1 MPVPHPLQ
9 PFDAQTEND
18 QAWAPSQNGLACAN
32 GDPWVAQN
40 AGAAASGTKYV
51 LRVPVNIVEPV
62 SSVWMIVTT
71 AGATLT
77 AAQNLCGV
85 YNAAGAQL
93 AVTGDQ
99 SAVWTSTGAKQM
111 ALTSTIAITPPYL
124 YVEVMSNG
132 TTPAT
137 FARFGQP
144 PSANLNLAGALLRC
158 ATNGTGA
165 TALDASITPS
175 SLSTL
180 NTPFSFWVGLS

>member
-18 QAWAPSQNGLACAN
+18 QAWAPSQNGLAAAN
-32 GDPWVAQN
+32 GDPFIAQN
-40 AGAAASGTKYV
+40 AGTAASGTKYV
-51 LRVPVNIVEPV
+51 VRVPVNLNEPV
-62 SSVWMIVTT
+62 SNVWIIVTT
-71 AGATLT
+71 AGSTLT

-85 YNAAGAQL
+85 YNSAGTQL
-93 AVTGDQ
+93 SVTGDQ

-111 ALTSTIAITPPYL
+111 PLAATIGVTTPYV
-124 YVEVMSNG
+124 YVEIMSNG

-144 PSANLNLAGALLRC
+144 PSANVNLAGALLRC

-175 SLSTL
+175 GLSTS
-180 NTPFSFWVGLS
+180 NTPFTFWVGLS

>member
-1 MPVPHPLQ
+1 MPVPHPTQ
-9 PFDAQTEND
+9 PWDYQTEVD
-18 QAWAPSQNGLACAN
+18 QAWAPSQNGLLAAN
-32 GDPWVAQN
+32 GDPFVAQN
-40 AGAAASGTKYV
+40 AGAAVSGTKYV
-51 LRVPVNIVEPV
+51 IRVPVNITETVGNI
-62 SSVWMIVTT
+62 WIIVTT

-77 AAQNLCGV
+77 AAQNLCGL
-85 YNAAGAQL
+85 YNSAGQQL
-93 AVTGDQ
+93 QVTGDQ

-111 ALTSTIAITPPYL
+111 ALAASTVVTPPYV

-132 TTPAT
+132 TTPAA

-165 TALDASITPS
+165 TALDASITPA
-175 SLSTL
+175 SLSTS